1 MANAGSRRSVKAASE
16 REQID
21 MRTAIA
27 DLQAIMSTPR
37 GRSFVMRL
45 LLSTRVDD
53 VPMYVSNAM
62 DLARDNGMRTI
73 GLALLSDIR
82 EHCPEQEFVMRS
94 EQVER
99 DRRAALAEEAEN
111 GN

>member
-1 MANAGSRRSVKAASE
+1 MQASGE

-21 MRTAIA
+21 LRTAIA
-27 DLQAIMSTPR
+27 DLQAIMATPR

-45 LLSTRVDD
+45 LRNTRCDD

-73 GLALLSDIR
+73 GLALLADIR
-82 EHCPEQEFVMRS
+82 EHCPDQEFVMRS

-99 DRRAALAEEAEN
+99 DRRAALAEEAEH